1 MGDALIPLA
10 SATVEGAQVPTVDA
24 RELHAFL
31 GAGRDLTTWVRERI
45 ATYGF
50 AEGADYVTDISPGSG
65 KNGRGRPSVVF
76 RLTLDMAKELAMVER
91 SPKGREA
98 RRYFIEC
105 ERLAQTAQQPAANL
119 SDPVVLRGLLLE
131 QLDRERAVVEDLS
144 PKAEALDRIASAAGS
159 LCRTDA
165 AKVLQ
170 VDRKVLLTHMR
181 ERGWTYV
188 RTESGDEV
196 GYHAKVSAGLL
207 EHKTRTIGVK
217 DGRLKLRVQVRVTP
231 KGLAKLASEI
241 AGHEHG

>member
-1 MGDALIPLA
+1 MSDALIPLA
-10 SATVEGAQVPTVDA
+10 SAAVEGAQVPTVDA

-31 GAGRDLTTWVRERI
+31 EAGRDFTTWMRERI

-50 AEGADYVTDISPGSG
+50 SEGLDYVTDLFPGLG
-65 KNGRGRPSVVF
+65 EKGRGRPAVVF

-105 ERLAQTAQQPAANL
+105 ERRSQSVQPLAAL

-131 QLDRERAVVEDLS
+131 QMNRERAVVEDLA
-144 PKAEALDRIASAAGS
+144 PKAEALDRIATADGS

-181 ERGWTYV
+181 ERAWTYV
-188 RTESGDEV
+188 RSVSGDEV
-196 GYHAKVSAGLL
+196 GYHAKVAAGLL

-217 DGRLKLRVQVRVTP
+217 DGRLKVRVQVRVTP

-241 AGHEHG
+241 AERG